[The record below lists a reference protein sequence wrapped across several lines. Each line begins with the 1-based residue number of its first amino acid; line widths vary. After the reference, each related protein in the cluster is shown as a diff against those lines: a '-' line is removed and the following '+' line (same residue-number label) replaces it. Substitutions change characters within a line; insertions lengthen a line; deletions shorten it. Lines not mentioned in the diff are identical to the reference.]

1 MGFDEI
7 KTGEIA
13 VFGKKIARP
22 NPLNVRRHGI
32 ALIPEDRKTQGI
44 ILENSVTFNT
54 SIAVLDRF
62 ISWLRVNR
70 KKEQEI
76 VNRGIESMA
85 VKTPSVNQRVVN
97 LSGGNQQKVVLAK
110 WLATEPKIL
119 IMDEPT
125 RGIDVGAKAE
135 IYRTINDLAAQGI
148 GIIMV
153 SSELNEV
160 INMSDRLAI
169 MWEGSIA
176 TILEKKDFSQDRIL
190 KHALGGMK

>member
-1 MGFDEI
+1 MGFDDI

-13 VFGKKIARP
+13 VFGKKIAKS
-22 NPLNVRRHGI
+22 NPLTVRRYRI
-32 ALIPEDRKTQGI
+32 ALIPEDRKTQGL
-44 ILENSVTFNT
+44 ILENTITFNT
-54 SIAVLDRF
+54 SIAVLDQF
-62 ISWLRVNR
+62 INWLRVNR

-76 VNRGIESMA
+76 VKHGVESMA
-85 VKTPSVNQRVVN
+85 VKTPSVNQRVIN

-110 WLATEPKIL
+110 WLATIPKIL

-148 GIIMV
+148 AIIMV

-176 TILEKKDFSQDRIL
+176 AILEKEDFSQDRIL
-190 KHALGGMK
+190 KYALGGMK